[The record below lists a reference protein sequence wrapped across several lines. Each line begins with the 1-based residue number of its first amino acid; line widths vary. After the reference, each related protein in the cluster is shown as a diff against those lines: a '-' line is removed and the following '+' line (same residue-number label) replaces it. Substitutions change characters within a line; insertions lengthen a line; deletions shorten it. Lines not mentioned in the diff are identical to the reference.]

1 MIINYFGK
9 DLDIG
14 NALAVTSCFT
24 SKKKDCT
31 FWVLTETGN
40 YTFDFTDSILKVS
53 FSASGEK
60 DKLIDTKTTADYTAD
75 EILTWMNNIRDSITC

>member
-1 MIINYFGK
+1 M
-9 DLDIG
+9 
-14 NALAVTSCFT
+14 ARTLAFF
-24 SKKKDCT
+24 T